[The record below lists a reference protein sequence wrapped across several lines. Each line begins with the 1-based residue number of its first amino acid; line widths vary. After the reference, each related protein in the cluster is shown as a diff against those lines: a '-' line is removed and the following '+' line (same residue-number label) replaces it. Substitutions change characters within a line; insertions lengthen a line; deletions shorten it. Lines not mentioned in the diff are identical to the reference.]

1 MEGKIA
7 GQKEGEIKVFKDA
20 NVGKAYMWSMTEMK
34 WNEIGE
40 VINPAQATAA
50 GGGGG
55 AVGGAQGPKYY

>member
-1 MEGKIA
+1 M
-7 GQKEGEIKVFKDA
+7 FKDA

-55 AVGGAQGPKYY
+55 AVGGAQGPKYYQGD